1 MKGGC
6 FGELAERY
14 GVKGVGQ
21 NSHLFVSDKRV
32 EGFPGRSFEI
42 QSIMSMNR
50 KEVKTKLGGL
60 TKANVAVRN
69 FPLTV
74 VELRRRLHLKE
85 GGNEHLFATTVRT
98 THTLI
103 LCKKQM

>member
-1 MKGGC
+1 MDDNLSSARWLYEPHASLMKGGC

-50 KEVKTKLGGL
+50 K
-60 TKANVAVRN
+60 R
-69 FPLTV
+69 
-74 VELRRRLHLKE
+74 
-85 GGNEHLFATTVRT
+85 
-98 THTLI
+98 
-103 LCKKQM
+103 